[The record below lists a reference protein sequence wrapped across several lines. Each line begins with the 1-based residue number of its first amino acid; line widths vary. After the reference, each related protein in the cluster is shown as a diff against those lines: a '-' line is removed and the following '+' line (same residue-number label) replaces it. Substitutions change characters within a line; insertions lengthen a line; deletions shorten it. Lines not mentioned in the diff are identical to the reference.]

1 MLKKQLAA
9 LLLFVLCFTLP
20 LTALGASLNEVRDVV
35 KDNYVGDIDGNLD
48 RAKSIPE
55 LMNMLDPYST
65 YFTADEFESFI
76 NGVELTSVGIGVAI
90 EKVDAGIKITQ
101 LIDGG
106 SAKSAGLKVGD
117 IITMVEGTSTTALTI
132 DQASSRIQGK
142 AGTSV
147 TLTILR
153 EDGTIITKKLVRKA
167 FTLPNVTTDLLY
179 GNVGY
184 ISLNSFSNDTASL
197 VSKAIRDLKNK
208 GAKAFVF
215 DLQNNGGGYVTAAE
229 QLIGMF
235 PNATY
240 AYKLKEAK
248 TTSNVRAL
256 KQATQFPKNTKV
268 LINQY
273 SASASEMTA
282 AALLDQKAATLYGQK
297 SYGKG
302 AMQGFFELEDGSF
315 LKLTVAEFFG
325 PEGTAIN
332 HVGVNPHV
340 KTTGSALYKAHFDTI
355 TENLTN
361 YKEIAALKNVPV
373 NKAFTVNFSQAITAK
388 LDPSAVQLVE
398 LGGNV
403 VATTFNVKGEQL
415 LVTPNQALTAGKEYM
430 IIIHPKVKT
439 PNGKSLKTGVYL
451 HVTVAK

>member
-20 LTALGASLNEVRDVV
+20 LTALGASLDEVRDVV
-35 KDNYVGDIDGNLD
+35 KDHYVGDINGNLD

-65 YFTADEFESFI
+65 YFTADEFEHFI

-101 LIDGG
+101 LFDGG
-106 SAKSAGLKVGD
+106 SAKNAGLTVGD
-117 IITMVEGTSTTALTI
+117 VITAVEGTSTTALSL
-132 DQASSRIQGK
+132 DQASARIQGK

-147 TLTILR
+147 TLTILG
-153 EDGTIITKKLVRKA
+153 EDGNIRTKTLVRKA
-167 FTLPNVTTDLLY
+167 FSLPNVTTDLLY
-179 GNVGY
+179 DNVGY

-248 TTSNVRAL
+248 STSNVRAL
-256 KQATQFPKNTKV
+256 KQATQFPENTKV
-268 LINQY
+268 LINAY

-282 AALLDQKAATLYGQK
+282 AALVDQKAATLYGQK

-315 LKLTVAEFFG
+315 IKLTVAEFFG
-325 PEGTAIN
+325 PNGTVIN
-332 HVGVNPHV
+332 HVGVKPHIA
-340 KTTGSALYKAHFDTI
+340 TTTNAIYKAHYDTI
-355 TENLTN
+355 ASNLTG
-361 YKEIAALKNVPV
+361 YKEMAALKNVPV
-373 NKAFTVNFSQAITAK
+373 NKTFTVKFSQAIASK
-388 LDPSAVQLVE
+388 LDPSAVQLVA
-398 LGGNV
+398 LGGNK
-403 VATTFNVKGEQL
+403 VATTFNVSGDKL
-415 LVTPNQALTAGKEYM
+415 LVTPNEPLTAGKEYM
-430 IIIHPKVKT
+430 VVIHPKVKT
-439 PNGKSLKTGVYL
+439 PTGQSLKTGVYL
-451 HVTVAK
+451 QVTVAK